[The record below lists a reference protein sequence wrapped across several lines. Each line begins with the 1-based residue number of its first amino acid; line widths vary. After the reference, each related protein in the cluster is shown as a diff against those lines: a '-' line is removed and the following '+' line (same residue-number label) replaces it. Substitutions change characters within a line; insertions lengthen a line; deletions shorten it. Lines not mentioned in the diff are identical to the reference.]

1 MTKKA
6 AIIAIDIRSGAE
18 LTGKKNVSEAKIADK
33 KKEAVET
40 TSLVLR
46 GWLIVYV
53 LNVNV
58 RTKNQTC
65 NPLNWGYLNLDW
77 KVDPDRSG
85 SALQTNKN
93 LIDERVIP
101 MDRERPIRQ
110 TKNLI
115 DDEVSVGVD
124 GIEPPTLCL

>member
-65 NPLNWGYLNLDW
+65 NPLNWGGYEFGL
-77 KVDPDRSG
+77 KG
-85 SALQTNKN
+85 
-93 LIDERVIP
+93 
-101 MDRERPIRQ
+101 
-110 TKNLI
+110 
-115 DDEVSVGVD
+115 
-124 GIEPPTLCL
+124 